1 MSDLVDDIFAPRYQI
16 QQELASKGGR
26 RTILAR
32 DTELETLVVIK
43 LLTFNDSFRWQDL
56 KLFEREAETLKSLDH
71 IAIPNYLNYFEVNT
85 PQVKG
90 FALVQSYIDAPSL
103 AQQTM
108 TGRTFSEAEV
118 KDIARQ
124 ILHILEYLHSRQ
136 PRVIHRDI
144 KPSNI
149 LIGDRSGNNVGQVY
163 LVDFGSVQNIA
174 SSDRGTLTIVGT
186 YGYMPP
192 EQFGGRSRPAS
203 DIYSL
208 GATIIYLVTG
218 QHPAD
223 LPETDLKIEFA
234 SYCTVSSGFARWLEQ
249 ATSPSLSSRFDSA
262 TEALTA
268 LGNADLSGKVIE
280 QTQLKTGIVAV
291 AKPSKARA
299 KLTKNNRY
307 LEIYLPPEGWSLK
320 LIPIAFF
327 TIFWDGF
334 MVVWYVIALSTFWQ
348 GGWIMAAFGLLHLGV
363 GVFLLYC
370 ILFALFGKTR
380 LTIDRQ
386 KITTRYQM
394 LGVHWQKPRPAPRK
408 DILRLE
414 LKKATTYYDNS
425 GDRQTKTPH
434 ILIWAGTTK
443 FSLGEHSEMTDPE
456 LEWLASELSQ
466 WLQLPI
472 S

>member
-108 TGRTFSEAEV
+108 AGRTFSEAEV

-208 GATIIYLVTG
+208 GASIIYSLGATIICPVT
-218 QHPAD
+218 
-223 LPETDLKIEFA
+223 
-234 SYCTVSSGFARWLEQ
+234 R
-249 ATSPSLSSRFDSA
+249 
-262 TEALTA
+262 
-268 LGNADLSGKVIE
+268 
-280 QTQLKTGIVAV
+280 
-291 AKPSKARA
+291 
-299 KLTKNNRY
+299 
-307 LEIYLPPEGWSLK
+307 
-320 LIPIAFF
+320 
-327 TIFWDGF
+327 
-334 MVVWYVIALSTFWQ
+334 
-348 GGWIMAAFGLLHLGV
+348 
-363 GVFLLYC
+363 
-370 ILFALFGKTR
+370 
-380 LTIDRQ
+380 
-386 KITTRYQM
+386 
-394 LGVHWQKPRPAPRK
+394 
-408 DILRLE
+408 
-414 LKKATTYYDNS
+414 
-425 GDRQTKTPH
+425 
-434 ILIWAGTTK
+434 
-443 FSLGEHSEMTDPE
+443 
-456 LEWLASELSQ
+456 
-466 WLQLPI
+466 
-472 S
+472 